1 VTRTF
6 RRRRLPNARPSSS
19 KTNPRT
25 HSPEQIAQI
34 SAFHGRLR
42 STARKDHPHRPTGRK
57 RVHGYGP
64 VREVRAEDRDHR
76 ARRERHRQRITRRV
90 QYSPAAI
97 TGAFT
102 EFCKLPDTETCPS
115 TTSAWSVFGH
125 AAGTVS
131 RAPREVRRF
140 CLTPSCGPCILERAQ
155 SAISIAAPSLL
166 AGAIATK
173 QESIHARIFS
183 RG

>member
-90 QYSPAAI
+90 QYSPRRDYRSVHRVLQ
-97 TGAFT
+97 TPRYRN
-102 EFCKLPDTETCPS
+102 LPLDDL
-115 TTSAWSVFGH
+115 G
-125 AAGTVS
+125 
-131 RAPREVRRF
+131 
-140 CLTPSCGPCILERAQ
+140 LERIWPCRRHGEPRAEGGPKILLDAKLRTMHFRKSTKCDINCCAV
-155 SAISIAAPSLL
+155 SA
-166 AGAIATK
+166 
-173 QESIHARIFS
+173 S
-183 RG
+183 RSNRH